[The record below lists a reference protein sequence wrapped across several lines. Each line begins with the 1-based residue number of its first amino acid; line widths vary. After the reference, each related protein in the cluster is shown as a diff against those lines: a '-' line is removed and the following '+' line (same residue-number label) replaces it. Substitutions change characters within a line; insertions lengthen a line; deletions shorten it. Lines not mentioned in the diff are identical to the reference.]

1 MKAIYKREVSS
12 YFNSMIG
19 WIFVAVLTVFI
30 GIYFF
35 AYNLFQGYPYF
46 SLSLGSSLFIF
57 MVVVPILTMRSMAD
71 ERHTKTDQ
79 LLLTAPV
86 SVTAVV
92 LGKYFAMLTV
102 FAVPVAIACLCP
114 LIIALNGT
122 AFLLA
127 DYGAILAF
135 FLLGAVEIAVGMLI
149 SSLTESQI
157 IAAVGTFGLLLLLYL
172 WDGLVGFLP
181 STAVGSL
188 LGFFVVL
195 ILVCFLINALC
206 AAYGMQVADGM
217 IADTSQGYQNNPYLF
232 FAQADTSVDAA
243 SSLTS
248 DSMVLFYAS
257 RGFTLAD
264 PTRDTITVQP
274 FLTTTENGYAVL
286 DADNMTQGTY
296 VVGAVATEEISEDT
310 TARLTVYGADT
321 LINTDVTNSFT
332 NVDNVDLFI
341 HSATVGFD
349 DVSAISVEPVSLLT
363 PTNTITTGGIWGLLF
378 ILVIPAALLIYGFVR
393 WMHRRKL

>member
-114 LIIALNGT
+114 LIIALNGHGLPVGGLRRHSG
-122 AFLLA
+122 LLPAGRGGDRRGHA
-127 DYGAILAF
+127 D
-135 FLLGAVEIAVGMLI
+135 LLSDGEPDHRRSGHLRPAAPAV
-149 SSLTESQI
+149 S
-157 IAAVGTFGLLLLLYL
+157 VGTAWWAFCPPPPSGLC
-172 WDGLVGFLP
+172 W
-181 STAVGSL
+181 
-188 LGFFVVL
+188 
-195 ILVCFLINALC
+195 
-206 AAYGMQVADGM
+206 
-217 IADTSQGYQNNPYLF
+217 
-232 FAQADTSVDAA
+232 A
-243 SSLTS
+243 SS
-248 DSMVLFYAS
+248 
-257 RGFTLAD
+257 
-264 PTRDTITVQP
+264 
-274 FLTTTENGYAVL
+274 
-286 DADNMTQGTY
+286 
-296 VVGAVATEEISEDT
+296 
-310 TARLTVYGADT
+310 
-321 LINTDVTNSFT
+321 
-332 NVDNVDLFI
+332 
-341 HSATVGFD
+341 
-349 DVSAISVEPVSLLT
+349 
-363 PTNTITTGGIWGLLF
+363 WC
-378 ILVIPAALLIYGFVR
+378 
-393 WMHRRKL
+393 

>member
-1 MKAIYKREVSS
+1 MKAIFKREVKS
-12 YFNSMIG
+12 YFTGMIG
-19 WIFVAVLTVFI
+19 WVVAAV
-30 GIYFF
+30 
-35 AYNLFQGYPYF
+35 
-46 SLSLGSSLFIF
+46 SLFF
-57 MVVVPILTMRSMAD
+57 LGLYYTNRNLLYASSDFASVLYTMTMILLFLLPAISMRSFAE
-71 ERHTKTDQ
+71 ERKNRTDQ

-195 ILVCFLINALC
+195 ILVCFLINALSNNWKVTAGVLVAG
-206 AAYGMQVADGM
+206 AAVL
-217 IADTSQGYQNNPYLF
+217 IAFYLRDSSV
-232 FAQADTSVDAA
+232 FANLLPDVLGKF
-243 SSLTS
+243 SLLS
-248 DSMVLFYAS
+248 AFDSFSTDHVFDVPGILLYLSISALLVF
-257 RGFTLAD
+257 L
-264 PTRDTITVQP
+264 TVQ
-274 FLTTTENGYAVL
+274 
-286 DADNMTQGTY
+286 
-296 VVGAVATEEISEDT
+296 
-310 TARLTVYGADT
+310 
-321 LINTDVTNSFT
+321 
-332 NVDNVDLFI
+332 
-341 HSATVGFD
+341 
-349 DVSAISVEPVSLLT
+349 
-363 PTNTITTGGIWGLLF
+363 
-378 ILVIPAALLIYGFVR
+378 VIQKRR
-393 WMHRRKL
+393 WN

>member
-195 ILVCFLINALC
+195 ILVCFLINARSNNWKVTAGVLVAG
-206 AAYGMQVADGM
+206 AAVL
-217 IADTSQGYQNNPYLF
+217 IAFYLRDSSV
-232 FAQADTSVDAA
+232 FANLLPDVLGKF
-243 SSLTS
+243 SLLS
-248 DSMVLFYAS
+248 AFDSFSTDHVFDVPGILLYLSISALLVF
-257 RGFTLAD
+257 L
-264 PTRDTITVQP
+264 TVQ
-274 FLTTTENGYAVL
+274 
-286 DADNMTQGTY
+286 
-296 VVGAVATEEISEDT
+296 
-310 TARLTVYGADT
+310 
-321 LINTDVTNSFT
+321 
-332 NVDNVDLFI
+332 
-341 HSATVGFD
+341 
-349 DVSAISVEPVSLLT
+349 
-363 PTNTITTGGIWGLLF
+363 
-378 ILVIPAALLIYGFVR
+378 VIQKRR
-393 WMHRRKL
+393 WN